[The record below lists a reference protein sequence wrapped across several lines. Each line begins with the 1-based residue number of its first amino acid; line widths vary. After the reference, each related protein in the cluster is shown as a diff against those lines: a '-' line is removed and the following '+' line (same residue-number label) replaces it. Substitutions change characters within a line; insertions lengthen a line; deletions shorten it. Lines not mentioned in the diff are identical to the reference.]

1 MDSDKINQN
10 IYEFIEALIKIGD
23 NRSQLIFFKL
33 SPTIIKE
40 PEIINIWIDTYT
52 SIIEEVKDSNI
63 STDRRDKL
71 LIVKNNAVNFLKCGL
86 ISNYLNLDT
95 NNHFKIIKILETHE
109 NKGYINF
116 LKLNLTKHHYIENRN
131 KTFSQISIGEM
142 MKNSSGQILTK
153 SSIDLR
159 KKYYSIMEIETNDFV
174 NSINK
179 HFIELYRKINAHDL
193 INKILENENSSEYLE
208 EIIDLFTKL
217 SQLVVVEILLKQE
230 NNHSKI
236 VKVVNK
242 FIDIADKLYET
253 NNFQAFFAIIAGLN
267 NHAIQRIKFIWKPN
281 KNRTINFLN
290 YEKIITHYNG
300 YNYYRSHVKTKSKY
314 IPYLGLILS
323 DIDHILQAGII
334 NKESCTINTI
344 NYNILSKIINNF
356 ESVIPLPGSIKKN
369 YNVFR
374 NEICDYSII
383 SFLKNVITVDEDK
396 IYDLSYS
403 LYKLDNID
411 VENNDETQNTKSDR
425 KNNTLCKS
433 PRTDLDFGSQ
443 IRYEQISSLIDGS
456 NIKNQLDLDKYQFI
470 YNVPIKSWT
479 NRQVQDWL
487 EFINLGEYVKLFK
500 THKINGFVLDELNH
514 NYLKNDLLIDKLGHR
529 LRIMKFV
536 NNLKDLFYP
545 N

>member
-1 MDSDKINQN
+1 MENGRMDQN
-10 IYEFIEALIKIGD
+10 IYEFIETLIKIGD

-33 SPTIIKE
+33 RPVIIKE
-40 PEIINIWIDTYT
+40 LEIINIWIDTYT
-52 SIIEEVKDSNI
+52 SIIEEIDDSNI
-63 STDRRDKL
+63 TMEKKEKL
-71 LIVKNNAVNFLKCGL
+71 LVVRNNAINFLKCGL

-95 NNHFKIIKILETHE
+95 TNHYKIIKILETHE

-131 KTFSQISIGEM
+131 KTLSQFSIGEM
-142 MKNSSGQILTK
+142 MKNNSGQVFTK

-159 KKYYSIMEIETNDFV
+159 KKFVSIMEIETNDFV

-179 HFIELYRKINAHDL
+179 YFVELYRKINAHDIL
-193 INKILENENSSEYLE
+193 NKIIVNEHMSENLE

-217 SQLVVVEILLKQE
+217 FELVVVEILFKQE

-236 VKVVNK
+236 IKAVNK
-242 FIDIADKLYET
+242 FIDIADKFYET
-253 NNFQAFFAIIAGLN
+253 NNFQAFFAIVAGLN

-281 KNRTINFLN
+281 KSRTTTFSN

-300 YNYYRSHVKTKSKY
+300 YSYYRSLIKTRPKY

-334 NKESCTINTI
+334 DKESFVINTI

-374 NEICDYSII
+374 NEMCDYSII
-383 SFLKNVITVDEDK
+383 NFLKNIISLDEEK
-396 IYDLSYS
+396 IYEQSYY
-403 LYKLDNID
+403 LYKVDNID
-411 VENNDETQNTKSDR
+411 IEMENTKSN
-425 KNNTLCKS
+425 KKCNTLNKS
-433 PRTDLDFGSQ
+433 PRNNHDFGSQ

-456 NIKNQLDLDKYQFI
+456 NIKNQLDLDKYHFI

-479 NRQVQDWL
+479 THQVQDWL
-487 EFINLGEYVKLFK
+487 EFINLAEYIKLFK

-514 NYLKNDLLIDKLGHR
+514 NNLKNDLQIDKLGHR

-536 NNLKDLFYP
+536 NNIKHLFYP

>member
-1 MDSDKINQN
+1 MESDKINQN
-10 IYEFIEALIKIGD
+10 IYEFVEALIKIGD

-33 SPTIIKE
+33 SPTIIKQ

-52 SIIEEVKDSNI
+52 SIIEEIKDSNTLI
-63 STDRRDKL
+63 EKKDKL
-71 LIVKNNAVNFLKCGL
+71 LIIKVNAINFLKCGL
-86 ISNYLNLDT
+86 ISNYLVLDT
-95 NNHFKIIKILETHE
+95 NNHFKLIKILETHE
-109 NKGYINF
+109 NKGHINF
-116 LKLNLTKHHYIENRN
+116 LKLNLTKHHYIENRS

-142 MKNSSGQILTK
+142 MKNNSGQILTK
-153 SSIDLR
+153 SSIDL
-159 KKYYSIMEIETNDFV
+159 KKNYFSIMEIETNDFV

-179 HFIELYRKINAHDL
+179 HYIELYRKINAHNL
-193 INKILENENSSEYLE
+193 LNKILENENTSEYLE

-217 SQLVVVEILLKQE
+217 SQLVAIEILLKQE
-230 NNHSKI
+230 NNVSKI

-281 KNRTINFLN
+281 KNRTTNFLN

-300 YNYYRSHVKTKSKY
+300 YNYYRSLIKTKTKY

-344 NYNILSKIINNF
+344 NYNILAKIINNF
-356 ESVIPLPGSIKKN
+356 ESIIPLPGSIKKN

-374 NEICDYSII
+374 NEMCDYSII
-383 SFLKNVITVDEDK
+383 SFLKNITLLDDDK

-403 LYKLDNID
+403 LFKRDSND
-411 VENNDETQNTKSDR
+411 AENNDEIQNTKSD
-425 KNNTLCKS
+425 KKYNTLNKS
-433 PRTDLDFGSQ
+433 NKINLDFGSQ

-456 NIKNQLDLDKYQFI
+456 NIKNQLDLEKYQFI
-470 YNVPIKSWT
+470 YNIPIKSWT

-487 EFINLGEYVKLFK
+487 EFICLSEYIKLFK

-514 NYLKNDLLIDKLGHR
+514 NYLKNDLQIDKLGHR

-536 NNLKDLFYP
+536 NSIKDLFYP
-545 N
+545 T